1 MSAKDVIFGDEARSR
16 MMKGIDI
23 LADTVRITLGPKG
36 RNVILDRNLAPPRIT
51 KDGVTVAQEIE
62 LSDRVGNMGARLVRE
77 VASRT
82 HDEAGDGTTTA
93 TVLAQAIVREGMK
106 AVAAGMNPM
115 DLKRGIDRAVRLAV
129 TGIRDMSRPVTD
141 SDEIA
146 RVGAISA
153 NGDAAIGRQIADAMQ
168 RVGKEGVI
176 TVEDARG
183 RETTT
188 EMVEGMQ
195 FDRGWLSPHFIT
207 DPQKMSVVLEDGVI
221 LLLDSK
227 LSALKPMLPL
237 LEEVLEADRPLL
249 IVAEDISGEALAMLV
264 VNRLRAGLKVVA
276 VKSPG
281 FGESRKAMLEDLAI
295 LTGGEVIS
303 ADLGTRLE
311 DVTLARLGKARKIL
325 VSKDATTIIDGLG
338 DKAAIAARVSRI
350 RGQIAEQVSDYDKEK
365 LRERLARL
373 AGGIAVIRVGG
384 ATETEVTE
392 RKDRIDD
399 AIHATRAAV
408 EEGVVPGGGVALL
421 LAGKLLA
428 DLKGDNPDQDAGIR
442 IIRRALQAPLR
453 QIAVNAGADGAVIA
467 GKISGAGRPGYGYDA
482 QTGTFVDM
490 FEAGILD
497 PARVVRIALEDAA
510 SVAGLLITTEVMIAE
525 HR

>member
-36 RNVILDRNLAPPRIT
+36 RNVILDRSLAPPRIT

-62 LSDRVGNMGARLVRE
+62 LSDRFGNMGARLVRE

-146 RVGAISA
+146 RVGMISA

-195 FDRGWLSPHFIT
+195 FDRGWLSSHFIT
-207 DPQKMSVVLEDGVI
+207 DPQKMSVGLEEAVI

-325 VSKDATTIIDGLG
+325 VSKDATTIIDGQG

-350 RGQIAEQVSDYDKEK
+350 RAQIAEQVSDYDKEK
-365 LRERLARL
+365 LQERLARL

-467 GKISGAGRPGYGYDA
+467 GKISEVGRPGYGYDA

-490 FEAGILD
+490 FGAGILD

-525 HR
+525 HL

>member
-36 RNVILDRNLAPPRIT
+36 RNVILDRNHAPPRIA

-62 LSDRVGNMGARLVRE
+62 LSDRFGNMGAHLVRE

-129 TGIRDMSRPVTD
+129 TGLRDMSRPVTD
-141 SDEIA
+141 SDEIV
-146 RVGAISA
+146 RVGTISA

-207 DPQKMSVVLEDGVI
+207 DPQQMSVVLEDGVI

-249 IVAEDISGEALAMLV
+249 LVAEDISGEALAMLV

-325 VSKDATTIIDGLG
+325 VSKDATTIIDGQG

-365 LRERLARL
+365 LQERLARL

-467 GKISGAGRPGYGYDA
+467 GKISEVGRPGYGYDA